1 MIPCFITSWNLL
13 TPLIHLVEDVRRL
26 GLKPVIVDNASTY
39 PPLLA
44 WLDQQKQVE
53 VVRARQN
60 HGPRVAWASG
70 LVQAEH
76 WCVVTDGDLDL
87 SSVPDDALD
96 ILQEGFSLDKS
107 VHKVGLSLTI
117 GDLPLDAPLTHEIR
131 QWEHAYWKK
140 PIGQRRGVTFYE
152 APIDTTFALYDNQR
166 PGNAYGPALRVG
178 PPYTVRHLPWYWTRD
193 AINEE
198 IRFYLKAILAQRP
211 SGISWSLRL
220 AQALLEENP

>member
-1 MIPCFITSWNLL
+1 VIPCFITSWNLL

-26 GLKPVIVDNASTY
+26 GLKPVIVDNASSY

-44 WLDQQKQVE
+44 WLDQQNQAE
-53 VVRARQN
+53 IVRARQN
-60 HGPRVAWASG
+60 HGPRVAWALG
-70 LVQAEH
+70 LVQSEKR
-76 WCVVTDGDLDL
+76 CIVTDGDLDL
-87 SSVPDDALD
+87 SLLPDDALD

-107 VHKVGLSLTI
+107 VHKVGLSLAI
-117 GDLPLDAPLTHEIR
+117 DDLPPDAHLTSEIR
-131 QWEHAYWKK
+131 QWEQGYWSKA
-140 PIGQRRGVTFYE
+140 IGQRRGATFYE
-152 APIDTTFALYDNQR
+152 APIDTTFALYDNRR
-166 PGNAYGPALRVG
+166 PGSTYGPALRVG
-178 PPYTVRHLPWYWTRD
+178 PPYMARHLPWYWTRD

>member
-60 HGPRVAWASG
+60 HGPRVAWALG
-70 LVQAEH
+70 LVHAEKR
-76 WCVVTDGDLDL
+76 CVVTDGDLDL
-87 SSVPDDALD
+87 SSVPDDAIE
-96 ILQEGFSLDKS
+96 ILNEGFSLDKTA
-107 VHKVGLSLTI
+107 HKVGLSLAI
-117 GDLPLDAPLTHEIR
+117 GDLPAEAPLTSEIR

-140 PIGQRRGVTFYE
+140 PTGQAKGVTFYE
-152 APIDTTFALYDNQR
+152 APIDTTFALYDNRR
-166 PGNAYGPALRVG
+166 PGSIYGPALRVG
-178 PPYTVRHLPWYWTRD
+178 PPYMARHLPWYWTRD
-193 AINEE
+193 SINDEL
-198 IRFYLKAILAQRP
+198 RFYLKTTLTERP
-211 SGISWSLRL
+211 SGISWSFRL
-220 AQALLEENP
+220 AQVLLEENP